1 MNIEIKS
8 IKHNFILNNI
18 RLFLN
23 LLIPMIVFPY
33 ISRVLGPDGLGKVE
47 FANSVVAY
55 FVLFTSLGIPTY
67 GIREIARSRDDKE
80 KYSTIVYE
88 LSSILAVTC
97 VVGYILYFGVI
108 AFIPNFR
115 SELYLFLVVA
125 PSIFF
130 TDFSYDWFFQ
140 GIENQSYITKRYIFV
155 KIIQV
160 TLILLL
166 VKESSQYILY
176 GGILIGI
183 NGCATIFNIIHLRKY
198 LAKITIKAL
207 NYKRHLK
214 PILAIFASV
223 LAVSIYTNVDVTMV
237 GLMVGDEAVGLY
249 VTPNRIVRILIQCI
263 TVLGTVMIPRLENS
277 LANNKVDEYYKL
289 LNKSLGFTL
298 LFCIPIFFG
307 VQIVAKDLILL
318 FAGPKFEESI
328 LSLRLL
334 SPILLFI
341 PMAHFVGLQI
351 LYPHRMEY
359 KYTIAVTIAAS
370 INIVFNYFAIQ
381 KWEQNGA
388 ILGTCVAE
396 LSGLI
401 IQVLFGWKFVKQTEL
416 ISWNTGKIVLAGVVM
431 FGVLSVLNGIITIS
445 SIFGNLLFD
454 VGIGIVVYG
463 GCLLIMREKVVS
475 QHIKRYGDK
484 L

>member
-33 ISRVLGPDGLGKVE
+33 VSRVLGPEGLGKVE

-67 GIREIARSRDDKE
+67 GVREIARSRDNKE
-80 KYSTIVYE
+80 KYSIIVYE

-108 AFIPNFR
+108 ALIPNFR

-198 LAKITIKAL
+198 LAKVTIKTL

-214 PILAIFASV
+214 PIFAIFASV

-318 FAGPKFEESI
+318 FAGSKFEESI

-388 ILGTCVAE
+388 IIGTCVAE
-396 LSGLI
+396 LLGLI

-445 SIFGNLLFD
+445 SIPINLLFD
-454 VGIGIVVYG
+454 VGVGIIVYG
-463 GCLLIMREKVVS
+463 GSLVVLREKV
-475 QHIKRYGDK
+475 ILKYKKNGDK